1 MTLLRTIQDAAIDAD
16 TSLATLLRKCKVLAA
31 RLNNDEFRNWV
42 ENELNG
48 YSNIDDLPEYRVMTV
63 NSKGHFSGPFGSGL
77 RNADIPLGCLP
88 EEFQDVMS
96 RSLLME
102 PVASLEALLTN
113 NDTSTAMEAW
123 SPDLTAAVG
132 RQIYENMN
140 CMQAWKVI
148 PLTKVI
154 AALDSIRNRILNF
167 CLEIEAENPEAGDAP
182 LNSNPVSQEKVS
194 QIFNTYI
201 SGNVQNVAHGNTH
214 ANQSATY
221 TENDPKIFNDMLQSI
236 ADLNKP
242 GKAEIEAAIEEMRDA
257 KSSSQFKEKYKEFMS
272 VLANHMQ
279 IFGPVLAPYIPAL
292 AGLLP

>member
-16 TSLATLLRKCKVLAA
+16 TSLPALLRQCKVLAA
-31 RLNNDEFRNWV
+31 RLNNDEFKNWV

-48 YSNIDDLPEYRVMTV
+48 YTEIDDLPEYRVVSV
-63 NSKGHFSGPFGSGL
+63 NSKGHFAGPYGSGIK
-77 RNADIPLGCLP
+77 NADIPLGCLP

-102 PVASLEALLTN
+102 PAASLEALLN
-113 NDTSTAMEAW
+113 NKESSTAMEPW

-132 RQIYENMN
+132 GGIYQNMN

-154 AALDSIRNRILNF
+154 AALDSIRNRILGF

-182 LNSNPVSQEKVS
+182 LNSNPVAQERVS

-214 ANQSATY
+214 ATQTATY
-221 TENDPKIFNDMLQSI
+221 TENDPKIFNEMLASI
-236 ADLNKP
+236 ADLNEP
-242 GKAEIEAAIEEMRDA
+242 GKSEIESAIEQMRDA
-257 KSSSQFKEKYKEFMS
+257 RTSSQFREKYKEFMS
-272 VLANHMQ
+272 ILANHMQ
-279 IFGPVLAPYIPAL
+279 VFGPVLAPYIPVL
-292 AGLLP
+292 SGLLS